1 MCVVSMV
8 MDHYRERWEP
18 LTYPVLLPL
27 MPPPQPPWQVTI
39 SRPSITAEEI
49 AEFRRLLERARE
61 YDKRHGEPDCE
72 LDEKK
77 QALLAIAAKLGIEI
91 GFL

>member
-18 LTYPVLLPL
+18 LVPQVPYQPIVTNPTIISWPVP
-27 MPPPQPPWQVTI
+27 MI
-39 SRPSITAEEI
+39 SAEEV
-49 AEFRRLLERARE
+49 AEFRKLLERARE
-61 YDKRHGEPDCE
+61 YDKRMNEPDCE

-77 QALLAIAAKLGIEI
+77 AALKDIAQKLGVEI
-91 GFL
+91 AFL